1 MDLFF
6 SGDNRPRG
14 TRQGLPVA
22 VSCAAILFGALAP
35 AALSAE
41 VSPAL
46 RDRIAVPTVA
56 DATFPVI
63 ATLTEQVDSSQYA
76 GRRAD
81 LIAAM
86 KRTAAQTQPQVV
98 SQLDATATRYW
109 LVNAVAVDATR
120 DEIAALEQDPR
131 VKYVDLD
138 RVGRIA
144 DTGPTLLASPPFASA
159 GRGNWGL
166 GTVRAPQA
174 WTRFR
179 ATGAGV
185 VVGSIDTGVDAG
197 NPDLAGKV
205 VAFRDFIN
213 GVPDAYDD
221 NGHGTHTIGTM
232 IGGRAGGAP
241 IGVAPDARVVV
252 AKAADA
258 NGTGP
263 GSALL
268 AAAQWMTDPDGDPAT
283 ADQPVV
289 VNNSWTAP
297 DANDPWF
304 REMVRQWLALG
315 IVPVF
320 ATGNNGPAPG
330 SVGSPA
336 GYPEVLAVGAADPAG
351 EMTEFTARGPVRWA
365 NADGTG
371 PAAGTV
377 LIKPDL
383 LAPGVNITSS
393 VGTGYLSSTGT
404 SMAAPHVSGAIALI
418 AQANPAIRGTAAIDL
433 LKRTA
438 VDRGAAGPDAEYGG
452 GQLDI
457 EAAVAAAVG
466 APASSPVSIR
476 IAATRRAARPG
487 RVAVNIRISGANA
500 YRLRVN
506 GKRWSAPRTAKRVVL
521 TLSRGRQVVEART
534 IATRPG
540 TVAKA
545 ARTIIRVGLPSPT
558 AFSRR

>member
-14 TRQGLPVA
+14 TRHGLPVA
-22 VSCAAILFGALAP
+22 VSCATILLGALAP
-35 AALSAE
+35 AGLAGE

-46 RDRIAVPTVA
+46 RERMAAPAAA
-56 DATFPVI
+56 DATIPVI
-63 ATLTEQVDSSQYA
+63 VTLSEQVDGSQYA
-76 GRRAD
+76 GRRAA

-86 KRTAAQTQPQVV
+86 KRTAAATQPQVISHV
-98 SQLDATATRYW
+98 DASVTRYW
-109 LVNAVAVDATR
+109 LVNAIAVDATPG
-120 DEIAALEQDPR
+120 EIAALQSDPQ

-144 DTGPTLLASPPFASA
+144 DTGPTLLSARPFPTA
-159 GRGNWGL
+159 GRGSWGL
-166 GTVRAPQA
+166 GAARVTQA
-174 WTRFR
+174 WNRFNV
-179 ATGAGV
+179 TGAGV
-185 VVGSIDTGVDAG
+185 VVGSIDTGVDPA
-197 NPDLAGKV
+197 NRDLAGKV

-232 IGGRAGGAP
+232 IGGARGGAP
-241 IGVAPDARVVV
+241 IGVAPGAKVVV

-297 DANDPWF
+297 NANDPWF
-304 REMVRQWLALG
+304 REMVRQWLSLG

-320 ATGNNGPAPG
+320 ATGNTGPAPG

-336 GYPEVLAVGAADPAG
+336 GYPEVLAVGAADTTGA
-351 EMTEFTARGPVRWA
+351 MTDFTARGPVRWA

-393 VGTGYLSSTGT
+393 VGTGYLASTGT
-404 SMAAPHVSGAIALI
+404 SMAAPHVSGAVALI
-418 AQANPAIRGTAAIDL
+418 AQANPAIRGTAAVEL
-433 LKRTA
+433 LKRTS
-438 VDRGAAGPDAEYGG
+438 VDRGVPGPDQRFGG
-452 GQLDI
+452 GELNV

-466 APASSPVSIR
+466 APASEPVSIR
-476 IAATRRAARPG
+476 ISAARRTARPG
-487 RVAVNIRISGANA
+487 RVAVTVKMAGARA
-500 YRLRVN
+500 YRVRVN
-506 GKRWSAPRTAKRVVL
+506 GKRWSAPRTTPRLVL
-521 TLSRGRQVVEART
+521 NLARGRQVVEART
-534 IATRPG
+534 VAPAGAG
-540 TVAKA
+540 THR
-545 ARTIIRVGLPSPT
+545 ARTVIRVGIPGPT
-558 AFSRR
+558 AFARR